1 MTPFNYVPNNYEIF
15 IGIDVDKKSFA
26 MTIKDRLQFH
36 KRLTMPSNPAALR
49 QYIKKHFANKRVLC
63 GYEAGPTGYSL
74 YHDLTKHRYPCRVI
88 APSSI
93 PKASSER
100 VKNNR
105 IDSEKL
111 ATHLRSGELKFV
123 RVPSA
128 PYQELRHLT
137 EMYECYAQARQ
148 KSKQR
153 IKSLL
158 LFVNLHQ
165 SIREETHAWS
175 KSYIQELETLE
186 CSKAVRARLNMLLN
200 DLDYALKQ
208 IRSALKQIRLFVK
221 EQEDIREYIGY
232 LRSIPGIG
240 PITSAL
246 LLGRL
251 GDPQHLRDVREIAA
265 FLGIVPTERS
275 TGSRVH
281 RGRITKLGDHFVRS
295 RLIQCAW
302 VTIRRDKELEQF
314 YHRIKARH
322 HPTIGSSKAIVAV
335 ARKLTQ
341 RIYKVLKERR
351 NYVVH

>member
-1 MTPFNYVPNNYEIF
+1 MTSFNYAPSEYDIF
-15 IGIDVDKKSFA
+15 LGIDVDKKSFA
-26 MTIKDRLQFH
+26 MTIKDHLQYQ
-36 KRLTMPSNPAALR
+36 KRLTMPSHPEGLR
-49 QYIKKHFANKRVLC
+49 RYINKNFANKRVLC
-63 GYEAGPTGYSL
+63 GYEAGPTGYGL
-74 YHDLTKHRYPCRVI
+74 YHHLTKYNQDCCVI

-111 ATHLRSGELKFV
+111 STHLRSGELKFV

-158 LFVNLHQ
+158 LFENLYPNM
-165 SIREETHAWS
+165 REENSAWS
-175 KSYIQELETLE
+175 KAYVQELEILE
-186 CSKAVRARLNMLLN
+186 CSWAVRERLNMLLN
-200 DLDYALKQ
+200 DLSYSLEQ
-208 IRSALKQIRLFVK
+208 IRSVIEKIKLFIK
-221 EQEDIREYIGY
+221 EHQEIKEYIGY

-251 GDPQHLRDVREIAA
+251 GDPDHLRNIQEIAA
-265 FLGIVPTERS
+265 FLGIVPTEKS
-275 TGSRVH
+275 TGDRVR

-302 VTIRRDKELEQF
+302 ISIRYDKELEQF
-314 YHRIKARH
+314 YYRVRARH
-322 HPTIGSSKAIVAV
+322 HPSIGSSKAIVAV

-341 RIYKVLKERR
+341 RVYKVLKERR
-351 NYVVH
+351 NYVVR

>member
-1 MTPFNYVPNNYEIF
+1 MTPFSYVPNQYDIF

-26 MTIKDRLQFH
+26 MTIKDQLQFQ
-36 KRLTMPSNPAALR
+36 KRLTMPSNPEGLR
-49 QYIKKHFANKRVLC
+49 QYIQKHFASKRVLC
-63 GYEAGPTGYSL
+63 GYEAGPTGYHL
-74 YHDLTKHRYPCRVI
+74 YHDLTQHDQPCCVI

-111 ATHLRSGELKFV
+111 ATHLRSGELNFV

-137 EMYECYAQARQ
+137 EMYECCAQTRQ

-158 LFVNLHQ
+158 LFEHLDIH
-165 SIREETHAWS
+165 IKETDRAWS
-175 KSYIQELETLE
+175 QGYVQQLNHLE
-186 CSKAVRARLNMLLN
+186 CSWAVRERFNMLLR
-200 DLDYALKQ
+200 DLEYSREQILSVVKKLKVFIKEHEG
-208 IRSALKQIRLFVK
+208 IR
-221 EQEDIREYIGY
+221 EDIDY

-240 PITSAL
+240 FITASL

-251 GDPQHLRDVREIAA
+251 GDPKNLRNVREIAA
-265 FLGIVPTERS
+265 FLGLVPTEDSSGDRI
-275 TGSRVH
+275 H
-281 RGRITKLGDHFVRS
+281 RGRITHLGDHFVRS
-295 RLIQCAW
+295 RLIECSW
-302 VTIRRDKELEQF
+302 VAIRHDNELEQF
-314 YHRIKARH
+314 YYRIKSRH
-322 HPTIGSSKAIVAV
+322 HPKIAASKAIVAV

-341 RIYKVLKERR
+341 RIYRVLKDRR
-351 NYVVH
+351 PYIVH

>member
-1 MTPFNYVPNNYEIF
+1 MTSFTYVPNEYDIF
-15 IGIDVDKKSFA
+15 CGIDVDKKSFA
-26 MTIKDRLQFH
+26 MTIKDQLQYH
-36 KRLTMPSNPAALR
+36 KRLTMPSNPEGLR

-63 GYEAGPTGYSL
+63 GYEAGPTGYYL
-74 YHDLTKHRYPCRVI
+74 YHHLTAHHQDCCVI

-158 LFVNLHQ
+158 LFANVYQNMK
-165 SIREETHAWS
+165 EENRAWT
-175 KSYIQELETLE
+175 KGYIQELKTLE
-186 CSKAVRARLNMLLN
+186 CSWAERTRLDMLLS
-200 DLDYALKQ
+200 DLDYALTQ
-208 IRSALKQIRLFVK
+208 IRSALNQIKAFVK
-221 EQEDIREYIGY
+221 EQKEIQEYIGY

-240 PITSAL
+240 PITSSL

-251 GDPQHLRDVREIAA
+251 GDPQHLRNVREIAA

-275 TGSRVH
+275 TGSRVR

-314 YHRIKARH
+314 YHRIKSRH